1 MSRTAPLIVLILL
14 AAAGC
19 KQNCFVATADLPLAI
34 RSPEVPE
41 PTVDPAL
48 TANPLTNAL
57 DLPAPSTIDQ
67 PDAERRYLGLAE
79 ALAIA
84 LERGTV
90 GINSPQNP
98 GSPNEN
104 LVTFQGGGVGGSDSI
119 RVLALD
125 PARAATD
132 IEATLSRFDARW
144 ISSMNW
150 VTTDTPIGTSLQEVQ
165 AGGAPINAIQT
176 QAATFNTAI
185 LKPLPTGGVAGIT
198 FRTDYTYTNVPSPVN
213 PAYQPLLRFQ
223 FEQPLL
229 QGFGVEIN
237 QLRSSHPGSLLTPF
251 NLSGTGNGILL
262 ARINFDESRA
272 EFERNVQLQVL
283 NVEAAYWT
291 LYGAYWA
298 LYSRE
303 LGFRQAHEIWRRQE
317 GLAQAGQTSQANS
330 AQARGQYELFRS
342 QRLAAL
348 AAVLEAERRLR
359 LLLGLPREDGTRLIP
374 ADAPVLTQYQPDWK
388 KALDE
393 ALAQKPELYLA
404 RQDVKYRQLS
414 LLAERNALL
423 PDLRFTSTYELQ
435 GLGSRL
441 DGPSPENAINSLVQN
456 HFQNWTMGLRLEV
469 PIGYREANARVRSAR
484 LLLARSMEALRD
496 QENKVASGLQL
507 RYRQLFELHAQIR
520 AYRAQREAY
529 GRQLEV
535 RYGELMA
542 GRDVPLPFVLEA
554 QRSWSD
560 ALANEYSFVVQY
572 NTALAGF
579 EQAKGTILNYHN
591 IMIAEGGLPQ
601 SVQIRAVQHEK
612 ERTQALVLRERAL
625 PVPHSP
631 ASPEQGVP
639 GLPLLPQ
646 GEAPSLPSLLQGM
659 QSFSITSMAIN
670 IPHLPP
676 IPVIGR

>member
-1 MSRTAPLIVLILL
+1 MSRTATLLVLVLL
-14 AAAGC
+14 AAGC
-19 KQNCFVATADLPLAI
+19 KQNCFVANADLPLAI

-48 TANPLTNAL
+48 TANPLTNAR
-57 DLPAPSTIDQ
+57 DLPPPSTIDQ
-67 PDAERRYLGLAE
+67 PEGQRRYLGLAE

-98 GSPNEN
+98 GTPTDN

-125 PARAATD
+125 PARFATD

-144 ISSMNW
+144 ISSMTW
-150 VTTDTPIGTSLQEVQ
+150 VTTDTPIGTNLQALQ
-165 AGGAPINAIQT
+165 AAGSPINAIQT
-176 QAATFNTAI
+176 EAATFSTTL

-237 QLRSSHPGSLLTPF
+237 QLRASHPGSFLTPF
-251 NLSGTGNGILL
+251 NPSGSGNGILL
-262 ARINFDESRA
+262 ARIAFDQSRA

-283 NVEAAYWT
+283 NVEAAYWS

-317 GLAQAGQTSQANS
+317 GLAEAGQTSQANS

-342 QRLAAL
+342 QRLTAL

-388 KALDE
+388 KSLDE

-404 RQDVKYRQLS
+404 RQDVKLRQLT

-441 DGPSPENAINSLVQN
+441 DGPSPQNAINSLVQN
-456 HFQNWTMGLRLEV
+456 NFQNWSMGLRLEV
-469 PIGYREANARVRSAR
+469 PIGYREANARVRAAR
-484 LLLARSMEALRD
+484 LLLARSMEVLRD

-560 ALANEYSFVVQY
+560 ALANEYSFVTQY

-579 EQAKGTILNYHN
+579 EQAKGTILQYHN
-591 IMIAEGGLPQ
+591 VVIAEGALPQ
-601 SVQIRAVQHEK
+601 SVQVRAVQHEK

-631 ASPEQGVP
+631 ASPEKGVP
-639 GLPLLPQ
+639 AMPVLPEGQ
-646 GEAPSLPSLLQGM
+646 APSLPALIQGTKNFPAG
-659 QSFSITSMAIN
+659 SDAATV
-670 IPHLPP
+670 PHLPP
-676 IPVIGR
+676 FPVIGT